1 MQRRLL
7 LAVLCALV
15 CAGVASVS
23 AQIAPPPEPEFI
35 PPGYSPRGLGTTYL
49 ALGDSL
55 ATGYEEPGDPSQN
68 VPGNTDNLPGYPQVL
83 YNYLLPLSPSLA
95 YKNLGRDG
103 ETSTSMIT
111 ATGTVTISQLAQAVD
126 FIRTERAAGRRVGL
140 VTLDIGGN
148 DMIQQLQSPAP
159 NVEAAL
165 QLYRTNLTRIVDELL
180 AALTTPQGGRDG
192 DLILMDYYNPYP
204 GLKAQFPTLPFP
216 DPDAYAPQFN
226 AVIKEIAAP
235 RALPVAEV
243 FAAFAGRQVQLVYVQ
258 RDPKTGGY
266 YTPNPFDPAF
276 RVRFDYHP
284 RPLGHQQIAAA
295 FLNVSGYKV
304 SGFLPLVVKL
314 PEETPPITTT
324 AQLAN

>member
-7 LAVLCALV
+7 LAALCALV

-23 AQIAPPPEPEFI
+23 AQVVPPQPEFV
-35 PPGYSPRGLGTTYL
+35 PPGYAPRGLGTTYL

-55 ATGYEEPGDPSQN
+55 ATGFEEPGNPPT
-68 VPGNTDNLPGYPQVL
+68 VPGNTDGLPGYPDVL
-83 YNYLLPLSPSLA
+83 YSYLRPLSPSLT

-111 ATGTVTISQLAQAVD
+111 PTVGVTVTQLTQAVE
-126 FIRTERAAGRRVGL
+126 FIRAERAAGRRVGL

-148 DMIQQLQSPAP
+148 DMIQQLQSASP

-180 AALTTPQGGRDG
+180 AALTTTQGGRDG
-192 DLILMDYYNPYP
+192 DLLLTDYYNPYP

-226 AVIKEIAAP
+226 SIIKEIAAA
-235 RALPVAEV
+235 RGLPVAEV

-258 RDPKTGGY
+258 RDPATGGY

-284 RPLGHQQIAAA
+284 RPQGHQQIAAA
-295 FLNVSGYKV
+295 LLNVSGYKV

-314 PEETPPITTT
+314 PEATPTITAT